1 MRGSEGFQQEALGGC
16 SISSW
21 AEQELERIALRIN
34 RSIQIDPHFLT
45 LIYVSSTRQESVVDF
60 RMGTATA
67 FKLWRIVALPN
78 DRSWYDQ
85 RRDLAPASF
94 LPGRGSLKRSAA
106 YQRTRHPNEVGLEM
120 TPRGRGSVRSWWIL
134 FVLLFPN
141 CIRSASFLQHYPLCY
156 QYNRS
161 VIISLPFTWIAYSSE
176 KLASGIYASIYLQ
189 KNVIH
194 SLQERQR

>member
-1 MRGSEGFQQEALGGC
+1 MRRTSKSKKCGCICIERLPCEAT
-16 SISSW
+16 
-21 AEQELERIALRIN
+21 ARYRYT
-34 RSIQIDPHFLT
+34 HTFLT
-45 LIYVSSTRQESVVDF
+45 LMYVSSTRQESVVDF
-60 RMGTATA
+60 RMRTATA

-134 FVLLFPN
+134 FV
-141 CIRSASFLQHYPLCY
+141 
-156 QYNRS
+156 
-161 VIISLPFTWIAYSSE
+161 
-176 KLASGIYASIYLQ
+176 
-189 KNVIH
+189 
-194 SLQERQR
+194 